1 MMIASYILYM
11 TLCACDQRLEVERL
25 AKEEAERLEA
35 ERQAKLL
42 RDEEEKLER
51 KKVCHCAHVSSHFAY
66 FIWIYFLLLVVI
78 LEQHLLEIFVWD
90 IIMINK

>member
-1 MMIASYILYM
+1 MMIAASLYVVYV
-11 TLCACDQRLEVERL
+11 TVCACDQRLEAERL

-51 KKVCHCAHVSSHFAY
+51 KKVCH
-66 FIWIYFLLLVVI
+66 
-78 LEQHLLEIFVWD
+78 
-90 IIMINK
+90 